1 MWSVTG
7 AGEMAA
13 SHWAVTS
20 VRRNEGAGGD
30 RQPELSSQPGKVTFL
45 SCFQMKDGQERER
58 KRERGGRVS
67 SRSQLAGLAS
77 LTQSLTLPE
86 EEDDRSLCAHNSLC
100 KHFFMSLRKLWSMFV
115 FFSLWK
121 KSV

>member
-7 AGEMAA
+7 AGEMTA

-30 RQPELSSQPGKVTFL
+30 WQPESSRRGKVTFL
-45 SCFQMKDGQERER
+45 SCFQMKNGQERER

-100 KHFFMSLRKLWSMFV
+100 NFFFMSLRKLWSMF